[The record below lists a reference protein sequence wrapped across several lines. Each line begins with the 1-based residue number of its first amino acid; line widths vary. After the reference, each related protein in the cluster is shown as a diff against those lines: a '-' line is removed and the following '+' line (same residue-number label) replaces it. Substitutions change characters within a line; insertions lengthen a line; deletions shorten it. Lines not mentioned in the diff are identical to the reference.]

1 MKQEIATQKLV
12 KSEGPFSHAI
22 LSGEYLF
29 STQVGLLPDGT
40 LAGPGIYEQTFQ
52 TIKNI
57 QFVLD
62 ELHAS
67 LDDIIKVTIYIIRLK
82 ENLAEMNRAYR
93 ELMPSHP
100 FPVRACIEVVD
111 MVDEGALVEMEFIAH
126 IRRS

>member
-1 MKQEIATQKLV
+1 MKQEIVTERLV
-12 KSEGPFSHAI
+12 ECGGPFSHAI

-40 LAGPGIYEQTFQ
+40 LAGPGIYEQTIQ
-52 TIKNI
+52 IIKNM

-62 ELHAS
+62 ELGAG
-67 LDDIIKVTIYIIRLK
+67 LDDIVKVTIYIIHLK
-82 ENLAEMNRAYR
+82 DNLAEMNRAYR

-111 MVDEGALVEMEFIAH
+111 MVDEGALVEMEFTAH
-126 IRRS
+126 ISR